1 MSPSPPPRPQGS
13 LWIRKVCLLAIICWL
28 YALPSQPRSEQPI
41 LLSNLP
47 QLAAASLKGRTAG
60 PAGAV
65 VYTARCQATEEGSTQ
80 PNQGRTKLLWRL
92 SSKYHGLAFAR
103 PSTYSEWLPTS
114 RKAYR
119 LWEAIHL

>member
-1 MSPSPPPRPQGS
+1 M
-13 LWIRKVCLLAIICWL
+13 
-28 YALPSQPRSEQPI
+28 
-41 LLSNLP
+41 
-47 QLAAASLKGRTAG
+47 
-60 PAGAV
+60 

-80 PNQGRTKLLWRL
+80 PNQGRAKLFWRL
-92 SSKYHGLAFAR
+92 RSKYHGLAFAR